1 MRLWGRRVTRLSIQL
16 NHPSAQPS
24 ISTPSIPLFIYSSS
38 HLSILAHGQRAM
50 SLCGPDNLDQF
61 PLQFISQPTT
71 HLVKQHQAS
80 QGRAT
85 QPSKPL
91 PTNHI
96 PFFLLKPQIF
106 CLLRFEVSVKHW
118 TKATFP
124 LSFTVISNTTQQSW
138 FISNVLTLLCLC
150 VLLSSYISIR
160 SSLCCLSRFSFF
172 FSPSL
177 PPSCHGSSVFCCC
190 LVWSDFAQT
199 RLALGKVRSP
209 ESVLCSPQ
217 VAGTMNTL

>member
-1 MRLWGRRVTRLSIQL
+1 
-16 NHPSAQPS
+16 
-24 ISTPSIPLFIYSSS
+24 
-38 HLSILAHGQRAM
+38 M

-85 QPSKPL
+85 HPSKPL

-96 PFFLLKPQIF
+96 LFFFLPEPLS
-106 CLLRFEVSVKHW
+106 FEVSVL
-118 TKATFP
+118 ATFP
-124 LSFTVISNTTQQSW
+124 PSFTVNSDTTQPPL
-138 FISNVLTLLCLC
+138 FNILLCLYFLSLASIPIRRPPPPAT
-150 VLLSSYISIR
+150 LLSLSLSL
-160 SSLCCLSRFSFF
+160 SLSLCRLLSFSFF
-172 FSPSL
+172 LSPIL

-209 ESVLCSPQ
+209 ESALRSPQ

>member
-1 MRLWGRRVTRLSIQL
+1 
-16 NHPSAQPS
+16 
-24 ISTPSIPLFIYSSS
+24 
-38 HLSILAHGQRAM
+38 M

-85 QPSKPL
+85 HPSKPL

-96 PFFLLKPQIF
+96 LFFFLPEPLSFEVSALATFPPSFTVNSDTTQPPLFNILLCLYFLSSASIPIRRPPHPSLSLSLF
-106 CLLRFEVSVKHW
+106 CLLS
-118 TKATFP
+118 
-124 LSFTVISNTTQQSW
+124 
-138 FISNVLTLLCLC
+138 
-150 VLLSSYISIR
+150 
-160 SSLCCLSRFSFF
+160 FSFF
-172 FSPSL
+172 LSPFL

-199 RLALGKVRSP
+199 RLALGRVRSP
-209 ESVLCSPQ
+209 ESALRSPQ